1 MTPSGIGLI
10 PAGLGLIPAKFG
22 CNNMQSKVYG
32 LGCSQEQ
39 YSSVFKQLK
48 YKPSVP
54 ICMDCGNTMI
64 FHEDQQRMECSQRC
78 SCQSQMLHYI
88 PIEFAQELDQYDAC
102 IAANRKNRER
112 QIFLTRGSA
121 SYNKIDCKHLREY
134 FGIAARDPLAKSSTV
149 EV

>member
-1 MTPSGIGLI
+1 MVPSGIGLI
-10 PAGLGLIPAKFG
+10 PAGIGLIPAKFG
-22 CNNMQSKVYG
+22 CNNMESRVYG

-39 YSSVFKQLK
+39 YSAVFKQFK

-54 ICMDCGNTMI
+54 ICMGCGNTMR
-64 FHEDQQRMECSQRC
+64 FHEDPQRMECSQRC
-78 SCQSQMLHYI
+78 TCQSQMLHYI
-88 PIEFAQELDQYDAC
+88 SIEFAHKLDQYDAC

-121 SYNKIDCKHLREY
+121 SYNKIDCKHFREY